1 MSRYTPPV
9 RFGCNNR
16 IKPLRGSMKKS
27 SKSLTKRVPRKYGS
41 IKNIGITEMEK
52 IEYRQTGMIKIKDT
66 AVGCSELQSLSNH
79 GNASYY
85 DFVER
90 DSLQRLWDDLDLL

>member
-1 MSRYTPPV
+1 
-9 RFGCNNR
+9 
-16 IKPLRGSMKKS
+16 MKRL

-66 AVGCSELQSLSNH
+66 AVGCGELQRLSSH
-79 GNASYY
+79 DDIDYY
-85 DFVER
+85 DFAENSQYR
-90 DSLQRLWDDLDLL
+90 WFDDILL